1 MMLVGLLFSVV
12 VVASSIQNYVGVSA
26 ATPTSPG
33 DSESRQQLRLFNLT
47 ADFDIFPVTSR
58 VPTPTSSS
66 TPDQDEADSGSKMGS
81 NVDELYQSSRLSDD
95 ILWDLTAVPK
105 RRTNK
110 ILIDPWTTKVSPSQA
125 PASTDDQLV
134 STQGSTSAT
143 GADVS
148 YPLNTQQNISD
159 VTNVTKVSM
168 NLTTSTEYPQ
178 ERQFPTATSVA
189 ESLNMSTDIPA
200 VDSSTEPVDVTSRSQ
215 RATASITTTTVTST
229 TTDPSLNL
237 EPPYFSRNP
246 QPIYPHRE
254 DEIFHRIDF
263 DPSNPYSHW
272 DSDSEEQEREMELQ
286 RLQDDPEDKNIT
298 LQISASTSEEDKGPS
313 PPPPL
318 TGRSYLL
325 LLAGNSTIVKLRQKD
340 FAKYLKLN
348 LAARLS
354 LEYDDVRVNRVVL
367 APPQLLV
374 NVSVVTP
381 AEPVSENTAEEERL
395 DESVLKEE
403 APLHMLAETNAT
415 LLELSGE
422 EYHVVR
428 LLPLRANPPTP
439 ESEEDEDDDA
449 VESST
454 LLSEHH
460 GDIEL
465 VIYTAIGGA
474 CAIVIFATLLITFG
488 RYLRVLEI
496 PWPWRRPKSFPSTWN
511 LPNGRLRHHRMGDEH
526 LTATSGPPPTVIY
539 SGSFAARA
547 AAAAAGAS
555 WVDDYQPQPNNI
567 LAEDPALGAKLMA
580 NNPMYADLEMG
591 GNIMTK
597 NTALYPDAETT
608 SIISHHRPSPSKLHI
623 FSCRPGSLLIPLP
636 PHRVVRKNLAPPAPN
651 NAPNNQKKPL
661 ETHPLDV
668 RIGEDGQGHDNPNYQ
683 T

>member
-318 TGRSYLL
+318 T
-325 LLAGNSTIVKLRQKD
+325 
-340 FAKYLKLN
+340 
-348 LAARLS
+348 
-354 LEYDDVRVNRVVL
+354 
-367 APPQLLV
+367 
-374 NVSVVTP
+374 
-381 AEPVSENTAEEERL
+381 ENTAEEERL